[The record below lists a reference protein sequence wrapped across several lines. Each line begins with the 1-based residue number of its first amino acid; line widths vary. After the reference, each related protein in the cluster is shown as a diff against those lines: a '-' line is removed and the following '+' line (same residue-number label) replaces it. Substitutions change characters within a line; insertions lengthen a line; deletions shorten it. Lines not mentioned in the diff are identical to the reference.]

1 VHFGLEQY
9 VPWVLY
15 LSAMA
20 AFLLSLFWRPQ
31 VGLYFLVP
39 LLPLQTI
46 RYRIMDM
53 PLGNK
58 LIDLIL
64 LGVILGAI
72 FKGEF
77 RLEKTPMNKLL
88 LLFGVFCYVELWRG
102 AFYLKTDLPLAI
114 SDPRFS
120 DWKNYMVMFIL
131 FFVAVN
137 VIKDVK
143 QIKILILLMCL
154 SVLAVDKGFYGTM
167 SARDLSHFSYEVR
180 DGGPLGYAGEN
191 GIAVFEAEFM
201 LFLLG
206 LAAFEKRKG
215 LKMALWALVAFSSY
229 CLLFSFSREAY
240 AGILAGLVLL
250 GLLKQRWLLIA
261 VGVFLFTWQTV
272 VPTSVKE
279 RVEMTY
285 NKDEQVLDDSA
296 QDRVALWND
305 AMAMFR
311 QNPIIGDG
319 FDTYKY
325 QHRVS
330 IYTDTHNYFLKVLV
344 EMGVVGLLFFLFILA
359 QAARLGI
366 RLWRSAQDP
375 FLQSVGLGFALLMA
389 CVFVVNFFGD
399 RWLYIEVNGFLW
411 VLLACVARGQIIE
424 NQRAAEPVA
433 AAVED
438 VQHTGFEDGEEP
450 ALAYELGKLG

>member
-15 LSAMA
+15 LGAVA

-46 RYRIMDM
+46 RYRIIDM
-53 PLGNK
+53 PAGNK
-58 LIDLIL
+58 LIDIIL
-64 LGVILGAI
+64 LGVVLGAV

-77 RLEKTPMNKLL
+77 RFVKTPMNKLL
-88 LLFGVFCYVELWRG
+88 LLFGIFCYVELWRG
-102 AFYLKTDLPLAI
+102 AFYLNVDPPLAL

-120 DWKNYMVMFIL
+120 NWKNYMVMFVV

-137 VIKDVK
+137 VIKEVG
-143 QIKILILLMCL
+143 QIKILVLLMCL

-167 SARDLSHFSYEVR
+167 SDRDLSHFSYEVR

-191 GIAVFEAEFM
+191 GLATFEAEFM

-206 LAAFEKRKG
+206 LAAFQERKA
-215 LKMALWALVAFSSY
+215 LKLGLWALVAFSSY

-240 AGILAGLVLL
+240 AGILVGLVVL
-250 GLLKQRWLLIA
+250 GLLKQRWMLVA
-261 VGVFLFTWQTV
+261 VAVFLFTWQTV

-305 AMAMFR
+305 AIGMFR
-311 QNPIIGDG
+311 QNPLLGEG

-330 IYTDTHNYFLKVLV
+330 IYTDTHNYFLKVMV
-344 EMGVVGLLFFLFILA
+344 EMGVAGLLFFLFILGT
-359 QAARLGI
+359 AARQGLK
-366 RLWRSAQDP
+366 LWRSAQDP
-375 FLQSVGLGFALLMA
+375 FLQSIGLGFVLMMA

-411 VLLACVARGQIIE
+411 ILLACVVRGQMIE
-424 NQRAAEPVA
+424 NERAEAVTANAAEPSA
-433 AAVED
+433 EP
-438 VQHTGFEDGEEP
+438 GLIEEEEP
-450 ALAYELGKLG
+450 ALAI

>member
-1 VHFGLEQY
+1 MHFGLEQY
-9 VPWVLY
+9 VPWALY
-15 LSAMA
+15 LTAVA

-46 RYRIMDM
+46 RYRIVDL
-53 PLGNK
+53 PAGNK
-58 LIDLIL
+58 LIDIIL

-77 RLEKTPMNKLL
+77 RIEKTPMNKLL
-88 LLFGVFCYVELWRG
+88 ILFGIFCYVELWRG

-131 FFVAVN
+131 FFVVVN
-137 VIKDVK
+137 VIKDVS

-154 SVLAVDKGFYGTM
+154 SVLAVDKGFYGIM
-167 SARDLSHFSYEVR
+167 SSRDLSHFSYEVR

-191 GIAVFEAEFM
+191 GIATFEAEFM

-215 LKMALWALVAFSSY
+215 LKLAMWLLVAFSAY

-240 AGILAGLVLL
+240 AGILAGVVLL
-250 GLLKQRWLLIA
+250 GLLKQRWVLIA
-261 VGVFLFTWQTV
+261 VAVFLFTWQAV

-296 QDRVALWND
+296 HDRVALWND

-311 QNPIIGDG
+311 ENPVIGDG

-344 EMGVVGLLFFLFILA
+344 EMGAVGLLLFIFILA
-359 QAARLGI
+359 KAARLGLK
-366 RLWRSAQDP
+366 LWRVAQDP
-375 FLQSVGLGFALLMA
+375 FLQAVGLGFALMMG

-411 VLLACVARGQIIE
+411 ALLACVVRGLMIE
-424 NQRAAEPVA
+424 SQRAEAQARVPA
-433 AAVED
+433 PAAVPE
-438 VQHTGFEDGEEP
+438 FEDGEEP
-450 ALAYELGKLG
+450 ALA

>member
-15 LSAMA
+15 LSAIA

-46 RYRIMDM
+46 RYRLMDM

-58 LIDLIL
+58 LIDLLL
-64 LGVILGAI
+64 LGVILGAL

-77 RLEKTPMNKLL
+77 KIEKSPMNKLL
-88 LLFGVFCYVELWRG
+88 ILFGIFCYVELWRG
-102 AFYLKTDLPLAI
+102 AFYLNGDLPLAF

-120 DWKNYMVMFIL
+120 NWKNYMVMFIL
-131 FFVAVN
+131 FFVTVN

-154 SVLAVDKGFYGTM
+154 SVLAVDKGFYGLM
-167 SARDLSHFSYEVR
+167 SSRDLSHFSYEVR

-215 LKMALWALVAFSSY
+215 LKLAMWALVAFSSY

-240 AGILAGLVLL
+240 AGILVGLVLL
-250 GLLKQRWLLIA
+250 GLLKQRWILVA
-261 VGVFLFTWQTV
+261 VAVFLFTWQTV
-272 VPTSVKE
+272 VPTAVKE
-279 RVEMTY
+279 RVQMTY
-285 NKDEQVLDDSA
+285 NKDEQVLDESA

-311 QNPIIGDG
+311 KNPILGEG

-330 IYTDTHNYFLKVLV
+330 IYTDTHNYFLKVMV
-344 EMGVVGLLFFLFILA
+344 ETGVVGLLFFLFLLA
-359 QAARLGI
+359 KAGRQGV
-366 RLWRSAQDP
+366 RLWRSAQDT
-375 FLQSVGLGFALLMA
+375 FLQSLGLAFALMMA

-411 VLLACVARGQIIE
+411 VLLACVVRGQMIE
-424 NQRAAEPVA
+424 KQRAAELETTVASEPVHETA
-433 AAVED
+433 FGE
-438 VQHTGFEDGEEP
+438 GEEP
-450 ALAYELGKLG
+450 ALA

>member
-15 LSAMA
+15 LSATA

-46 RYRIMDM
+46 RYRLMDM

-58 LIDLIL
+58 LIDILL

-77 RLEKTPMNKLL
+77 RIEKTPMNKLL
-88 LLFGVFCYVELWRG
+88 LLFGIFCYVQLWRG
-102 AFYLKTDLPLAI
+102 AFYLNSDLPLAL

-120 DWKNYMVMFIL
+120 NWKNYMVMFVI
-131 FFVAVN
+131 FVVAVS

-167 SARDLSHFSYEVR
+167 SGRDLSHFSYEVR

-191 GIAVFEAEFM
+191 GLATFEAEFM

-206 LAAFEKRKG
+206 LSAFEKRKG
-215 LKMALWALVAFSSY
+215 LKLAMWALVAFSGY

-240 AGILAGLVLL
+240 AGILAGLLLL
-250 GLLKQRWLLIA
+250 GLLKQRWMLVA
-261 VGVFLFTWQTV
+261 VAVFLFTWQTV

-285 NKDEQVLDDSA
+285 NKDDQQLDDSA

-311 QNPIIGDG
+311 QNPVLGEG

-344 EMGVVGLLFFLFILA
+344 EVGVLGLLGFLFVLG
-359 QAARLGI
+359 QAARLGLK
-366 RLWRSAQDP
+366 LWKSAQDP
-375 FLQSVGLGFALLMA
+375 FLQSIGLGFTLLMA

-411 VLLACVARGQIIE
+411 VLLACVVRGQMIE
-424 NQRAAEPVA
+424 NQRVTEAQTMAAPELSHEPEFAEEEEPV
-433 AAVED
+433 
-438 VQHTGFEDGEEP
+438 
-450 ALAYELGKLG
+450 LA

>member
-1 VHFGLEQY
+1 MHFGLEQY

-15 LSAMA
+15 LSATA

-46 RYRIMDM
+46 RYRIIDM

-58 LIDLIL
+58 LIDIIL

-72 FKGEF
+72 FKNGF
-77 RLEKTPMNKLL
+77 RIEKTPMNKLL
-88 LLFGVFCYVELWRG
+88 LLFGIFCYVELWRG
-102 AFYLKTDLPLAI
+102 AFYLNTDLPLAI

-120 DWKNYMVMFIL
+120 DWKNYMVMFVV
-131 FFVAVN
+131 FVVAVN
-137 VIKDVK
+137 VIKDTK

-154 SVLAVDKGFYGTM
+154 SVLAVDKGFYGVM
-167 SARDLSHFSYEVR
+167 SERDLSHFSYEVR

-191 GIAVFEAEFM
+191 GIATFEAEFM

-215 LKMALWALVAFSSY
+215 IKMAMWALVAFSSY

-250 GLLKQRWLLIA
+250 GLLKQRWLLLA
-261 VGVFLFTWQTV
+261 VAVFFFTWQTV

-311 QNPIIGDG
+311 QNPLFGEG

-330 IYTDTHNYFLKVLV
+330 IYTDTHNYFLKVMV

-359 QAARLGI
+359 KAARLGI
-366 RLWRSAQDP
+366 RLWRTAQDP
-375 FLQSVGLGFALLMA
+375 FLQSVGLGFALMMG

-411 VLLACVARGQIIE
+411 VLLACVVRGLMIE
-424 NQRAAEPVA
+424 EQRAAEPAPASA
-433 AAVED
+433 AEPVRTSAFDDE
-438 VQHTGFEDGEEP
+438 EEP
-450 ALAYELGKLG
+450 ALA

>member
-1 VHFGLEQY
+1 VHFGLEQF

-15 LSAMA
+15 LSAMVV
-20 AFLLSLFWRPQ
+20 FLLSLFWRPH

-46 RYRIMDM
+46 RYRIIDM

-58 LIDLIL
+58 LIDILL

-77 RLEKTPMNKLL
+77 RFEKTPMNKLL

-102 AFYLKTDLPLAI
+102 AFYLNVAPPLSI

-120 DWKNYMVMFIL
+120 NWKNYMVMFII

-143 QIKILILLMCL
+143 QIKILVLLMCL
-154 SVLAVDKGFYGTM
+154 SVLAVDKGFYGIM
-167 SARDLSHFSYEVR
+167 SERDLTHFSYEVR

-191 GIAVFEAEFM
+191 GIATFEAEFM

-206 LAAFEKRKG
+206 LAAFQKRKG
-215 LKMALWALVAFSSY
+215 LKLAMWALVAFSSY

-250 GLLKQRWLLIA
+250 GLLKQRWMLVA
-261 VGVFLFTWQTV
+261 VAVFLFTWQTV

-296 QDRVALWND
+296 QERVALWND

-311 QNPIIGDG
+311 QHPVLGEG

-344 EMGVVGLLFFLFILA
+344 EMGVVGLLFFLFVLA
-359 QAARLGI
+359 KAARLGLK
-366 RLWRSAQDP
+366 LWRSAQDP
-375 FLQSVGLGFALLMA
+375 FLQSIGLGFALMMT

-411 VLLACVARGQIIE
+411 VLLACVARGLMIE
-424 NQRAAEPVA
+424 NQRAAEAQA
-433 AAVED
+433 AAQAPAAEPEFVGE
-438 VQHTGFEDGEEP
+438 EEP
-450 ALAYELGKLG
+450 ALA